1 MHDLNSHTAARKI
14 EAAEHE
20 ALLWWCFATGGA
32 HAAPLRR
39 HQFRVAFL
47 LQLRRRRG
55 SPCPALPPGT
65 CSSSKRVHLSALQPS
80 PAGRNDDDDRCHTWM
95 ETLVPKAI
103 ATLRSIPFRPVLRG
117 RRGPAAPLAV
127 AAPSLPGELPPR
139 APSPPLAVT
148 WTSPPP
154 PRPAS
159 IYTRPRLAVPFLLI
173 TLLSAAATYLAAPHT
188 PPLHLHRRPTSALAR
203 MPAPLPIRQRHLD
216 HPHPV
221 F

>member
-1 MHDLNSHTAARKI
+1 TDHVLMRVREEGHFETGTQSTKQSTKLCSGG
-14 EAAEHE
+14 
-20 ALLWWCFATGGA
+20 ALLQVVHMPPHYAATSFVWPSFSNSGA
-32 HAAPLRR
+32 GAA
-39 HQFRVAFL
+39 A
-47 LQLRRRRG
+47 
-55 SPCPALPPGT
+55 PALPCP
-65 CSSSKRVHLSALQPS
+65 LPS

>member
-1 MHDLNSHTAARKI
+1 MPPHYAATSFVWPSFSNSGAGAA
-14 EAAEHE
+14 A
-20 ALLWWCFATGGA
+20 
-32 HAAPLRR
+32 
-39 HQFRVAFL
+39 
-47 LQLRRRRG
+47 
-55 SPCPALPPGT
+55 PALPPGT

-103 ATLRSIPFRPVLRG
+103 ASQPLSVPFRPVLRG